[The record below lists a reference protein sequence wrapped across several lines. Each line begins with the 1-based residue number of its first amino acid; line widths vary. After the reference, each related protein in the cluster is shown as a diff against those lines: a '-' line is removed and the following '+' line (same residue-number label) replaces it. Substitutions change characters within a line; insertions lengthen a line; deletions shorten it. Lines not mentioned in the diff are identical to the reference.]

1 MSHKSIGILVM
12 LLFAAAS
19 AAAQPPAFEQPAG
32 MNAPMPPGDVQAIP
46 PISAGP
52 GAVLGPP
59 IINENPLPPLIQPAQ
74 PAPLDAVLPI
84 NLATALYLSNARSL
98 VIASAQA
105 SEEEAAGRLRGSEVL
120 WLPNLNVGT
129 DYYRHV
135 GIDQSSNGDIIYDRK
150 YSFAAGAGATADFAV
165 TDAVFRPLADRQ
177 DLASRQYDV
186 EAARNDALL
195 DVALAYFDVQQARG
209 ILAGL
214 QDAADKG
221 QVLVDKTTGLARGLV
236 PAIEI
241 DRAQAELSDLQQQ
254 TAVARANW
262 RIASARLTR
271 LLRLNPAAVVVP
283 LEPPQ
288 LQVTLVSP
296 QAAVGDLIPIGL
308 TNRPELA
315 SERATAAAAAERVRQ
330 EKYRPFLPSV
340 YVQGAGPGG
349 YFNGGLFGGG
359 PDGGPHPYDG
369 RFDAELGAVWTL
381 QNLARETG
389 PWSASAIA
397 QEQIAAIDFATVQD
411 QVAREVVQAHAAL
424 EAAAVQVQ
432 RAMTAVKEAAITFQ
446 GTLKG
451 IGQPLGGAVVIMANR
466 PQEAVAALTQLN
478 RAYGLYYVAVNDYNR
493 SQFQL
498 YRALGYPAR
507 CLVCERPLGQVAPI
521 DTTLPALH
529 GAGMPAAALS
539 VIQARP
545 PLAARRGRAML
556 SGDGSLRT
564 RRASAACRRKGPG
577 TASKTWKP
585 ASRQLRR
592 GPAGP

>member
-1 MSHKSIGILVM
+1 MKTRCRRSSSPHS
-12 LLFAAAS
+12 
-19 AAAQPPAFEQPAG
+19 
-32 MNAPMPPGDVQAIP
+32 
-46 PISAGP
+46 
-52 GAVLGPP
+52 
-59 IINENPLPPLIQPAQ
+59 PPLWN
-74 PAPLDAVLPI
+74 AVLPI

-98 VIASAQA
+98 VIASAKA

-150 YSFAAGAGATADFAV
+150 YSLAAGAGATADFAV

-177 DLASRQYDV
+177 DLAARQFDV

-221 QVLVDKTTGLARGLV
+221 RVLVDKTTGLARGLV

-241 DRAQAELSDLQQQ
+241 DRAEAELSDLQQQ
-254 TAVARANW
+254 VAVARANW
-262 RIASARLTR
+262 RIASAADPR
-271 LLRLNPAAVVVP
+271 AP
-283 LEPPQ
+283 LEPCRR
-288 LQVTLVSP
+288 
-296 QAAVGDLIPIGL
+296 G
-308 TNRPELA
+308 RPLG
-315 SERATAAAAAERVRQ
+315 AAAASSDTRFAAGGRRRIDSH
-330 EKYRPFLPSV
+330 RPDEPAGAGFRTGHGRGRRGTRPPGKVPSV
-340 YVQGAGPGG
+340 PALGLRAGAGPGG
-349 YFNGGLFGGG
+349 YFNGGVFGGG
-359 PDGGPHPYDG
+359 PDGGPHVYDG

-381 QNLARETG
+381 QNLARATG
-389 PWSASAIA
+389 PWSASALPRSRSPRSTSPPSRTRWPKKWFRRH
-397 QEQIAAIDFATVQD
+397 AAI
-411 QVAREVVQAHAAL
+411 

-478 RAYGLYYVAVNDYNR
+478 RPYGLYYVAVNDYNR

-507 CLVCERPLGQVAPI
+507 CLVCERPLGQVAPV
-521 DTTLPALH
+521 DTTRPPCMARGYASSRLARNTGARRPPSARGRQCYAAMAAWRTVALQQRVDARDQEQRQKRGNQHPANY
-529 GAGMPAAALS
+529 GAGQRDHGLASGRKWNAIGSIDAASTKA
-539 VIQARP
+539 VIRIG
-545 PLAARRGRAML
+545 LRRTCAA
-556 SGDGSLRT
+556 DI
-564 RRASAACRRKGPG
+564 AACR
-577 TASKTWKP
+577 T
-585 ASRQLRR
+585 L
-592 GPAGP
+592 